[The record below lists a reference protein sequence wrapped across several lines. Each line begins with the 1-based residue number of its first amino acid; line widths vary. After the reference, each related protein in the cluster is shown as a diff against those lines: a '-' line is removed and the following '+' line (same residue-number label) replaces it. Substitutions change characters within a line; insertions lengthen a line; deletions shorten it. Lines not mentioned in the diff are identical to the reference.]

1 MYRGGGGGAQTPL
14 YRKKAMK
21 QDKNRIYKKE
31 RNIRLNWFDIYV

>member
-1 MYRGGGGGAQTPL
+1 MYRGGGGGGGAQTPL

-31 RNIRLNWFDIYV
+31 RNIPVKLV